1 MLVRP
6 FHSGNY
12 VIWSL
17 VASAI
22 LAAVIAERKHMLD
35 LNPETVEHIIA
46 RAHQYQTQDELR
58 EESDEDEAVDLDALG
73 EEEVKAAD
81 DPVYLELREAID
93 DLEPDQQ
100 VSLVALMWLG
110 RGDFTVDDWE
120 QALAR
125 AGEEWNERTADYLV
139 RTPLLADF
147 LTEGLEMM
155 QEAED

>member
-1 MLVRP
+1 
-6 FHSGNY
+6 
-12 VIWSL
+12 
-17 VASAI
+17 
-22 LAAVIAERKHMLD
+22 MLD
-35 LNPETVEHIIA
+35 LNPETVEHIID

-58 EESDEDEAVDLDALG
+58 EESDDDEAVDLDALG

-110 RGDFTVDDWE
+110 RGDFTIDDWE

-147 LTEGLEMM
+147 LTEGLEML